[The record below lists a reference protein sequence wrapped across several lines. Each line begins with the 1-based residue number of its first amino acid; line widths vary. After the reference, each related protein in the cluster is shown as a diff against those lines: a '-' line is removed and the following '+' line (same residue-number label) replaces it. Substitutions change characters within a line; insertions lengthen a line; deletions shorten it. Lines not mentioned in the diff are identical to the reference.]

1 MKKLLFISILIIALI
16 LLGSSTYTYLKT
28 DFTNKVSNELNK

>member
-1 MKKLLFISILIIALI
+1 MKKLLFISVLIIALMLSI
-16 LLGSSTYTYLKT
+16 LLTYRYLET